1 MSPTVL
7 SKDGFRFFCFSWG
20 EARMHVHVLSS
31 EDEAMLWLESEIALA
46 RSFGYSD
53 KHLNRIQQLVQE
65 HEYEIVSAWQ
75 KHFKD

>member
-1 MSPTVL
+1 MFR
-7 SKDGFRFFCFSWG
+7 KDGFRFFCFSWG

-31 EDEAMLWLESEIALA
+31 EDEAMLWLEPEIALS